1 LVQGAAIK
9 YGYAR
14 VSTDGQ
20 RKLIAKLAK
29 YMIMSFIIY
38 LWRGRMTPEQEKK
51 LEERK
56 LVARLLAGIRDE
68 LAGKANRLQ
77 EIRDE
82 WAGEDFV
89 ALAEDAL
96 GVRTSEDES
105 QQIAAFRSQWIEY
118 KQIRRRIDELND
130 NEELVL
136 QEAGI
141 LPRQQ
146 D

>member
-1 LVQGAAIK
+1 
-9 YGYAR
+9 
-14 VSTDGQ
+14 
-20 RKLIAKLAK
+20 
-29 YMIMSFIIY
+29 
-38 LWRGRMTPEQEKK
+38 MTPEQEKK

>member
-1 LVQGAAIK
+1 
-9 YGYAR
+9 
-14 VSTDGQ
+14 
-20 RKLIAKLAK
+20 
-29 YMIMSFIIY
+29 
-38 LWRGRMTPEQEKK
+38 MTPEQEKK

-56 LVARLLAGIRDE
+56 LAARRLADIMDE
-68 LAGKANRLQ
+68 LAKKAKRLQ

>member
-1 LVQGAAIK
+1 
-9 YGYAR
+9 
-14 VSTDGQ
+14 
-20 RKLIAKLAK
+20 
-29 YMIMSFIIY
+29 
-38 LWRGRMTPEQEKK
+38 MTPEQEKK

-89 ALAEDAL
+89 ALVEDAL

-105 QQIAAFRSQWIEY
+105 QQIAAFRSQWNEY

-141 LPRQQ
+141 LLRQQ